1 MSDHAHP
8 VDPDRVAAARARQL
22 GPAEAGRLR
31 DLLTVLNDPVRARVL
46 TALLATDELCVG
58 DVALAV
64 DVNEDAATYA
74 LRVLRRA
81 GLVKRRRAGRFGYYG
96 IADGGTRDELAT
108 ALEQLR
114 RLGDH
119 GRRAHHGRGAHHV
132 DEDDAPPT

>member
-81 GLVKRRRAGRFGYYG
+81 GLVKRRRAGRFGYYR

-119 GRRAHHGRGAHHV
+119 GRRALHGRGAHHV